1 MFDSNEPGCYER
13 RARGG
18 GVIAEKGNL
27 TIRRQWLRW
36 LWVGSLQTLLLGLP
50 LAYLGWKNWRQAE
63 RRHGGIGCREV
74 LSLLRTPE
82 EGWAAERRLQVQTH
96 LRLCGN
102 CWRIRQD
109 RERLANHD
117 ST

>member
-1 MFDSNEPGCYER
+1 MFNSNEKDCHER
-13 RARGG
+13 RNRGG
-18 GVIAEKGNL
+18 GVIAEEMNL
-27 TIRRQWLRW
+27 TSRRPWLRW
-36 LWVGSLQTLLLGLP
+36 LLVGSLQALLLGLP
-50 LAYLGWKNWRQAE
+50 LGYLVWKSGRQAE
-63 RRHGGIGCREV
+63 RRYGGIGCREV

-102 CWRIRQD
+102 CSRIRQHRD
-109 RERLANHD
+109 GWANHD